1 MATSKSTP
9 LPTRKALTPN
19 TGNASRI
26 KRPLLGLLVLLLVS
40 GASIATTWMIT
51 SRYQKQSAT
60 SSPLAMNVG
69 EAQAAPAPPPPAPT
83 YVFPSPIFLPIQA
96 FTVTLTSEE
105 AERILHVAITLR
117 VGDEASRARIEKYMP
132 EVRNRILMV
141 LSAQGPQSVQT
152 QKGKVDL
159 AQALMQSVNKPF
171 LPQPEPQTVSD
182 VLFTEFVVQ

>member
-9 LPTRKALTPN
+9 LPTRKLTPN
-19 TGNASRI
+19 AGNASRL
-26 KRPLLGLLVLLLVS
+26 KRPLIGLLVLLLVS

-51 SRYQKQSAT
+51 SRYQKQSGT
-60 SSPLAMNVG
+60 SSPLPMNVG
-69 EAQAAPAPPPPAPT
+69 EAAQAAPAPPPPAPS